1 MGHTGMVA
9 ACAGSAPGRCSGS
22 TLSDT
27 ADTQIFH
34 CCGNFLVRFLGTE
47 LDVMALGLKGDKAA

>member
-1 MGHTGMVA
+1 MNGTRWQPVQGQLQDA
-9 ACAGSAPGRCSGS
+9 ALGPLSA
-22 TLSDT
+22 T